1 MLLII
6 EIISRLTSIPNVVNK
21 VGSSPQ
27 RIKVGNHEENGVD
40 HEDEQVLNMV
50 KWKEKQNVR
59 AEDKYII

>member
-40 HEDEQVLNMV
+40 HKDEQVLNTV
-50 KWKEKQNVR
+50 KWKEKT
-59 AEDKYII
+59 KCKS